1 MVQPQLETIRNTGK
15 VISMIKESENN
26 AFAKAFET
34 QSTIQGALALA
45 QNVAN
50 NPMLQLAKSAGIAQF
65 RDFGFRK
72 EVIIMCETFTIKELQ
87 IVEYSISTL
96 INEGMKHYNVSFLI
110 QALGELIECN
120 SLTYLDYQP
129 LLERPMLKSKELE
142 LVDWEKLYSAV
153 QDSFKNTTFPFI
165 INYLISNPRCL
176 LNTICHLPLNTMV
189 NSSISLPSNLYDVTF
204 IGLNKKYDFLQ
215 IPENEPIQI
224 LSLQISEINN

>member
-1 MVQPQLETIRNTGK
+1 MKRSL
-15 VISMIKESENN
+15 
-26 AFAKAFET
+26 
-34 QSTIQGALALA
+34 L
-45 QNVAN
+45 
-50 NPMLQLAKSAGIAQF
+50 
-65 RDFGFRK
+65 
-72 EVIIMCETFTIKELQ
+72 
-87 IVEYSISTL
+87 
-96 INEGMKHYNVSFLI
+96 KHYNVSFLI

-120 SLTYLDYQP
+120 SLAYLNYQP
-129 LLERPMLKSKELE
+129 VLERPMLPSRELE
-142 LVDWEKLYSAV
+142 LVDWVNLCSAV
-153 QDSFKNTTFPFI
+153 QTSFKGANFPSI